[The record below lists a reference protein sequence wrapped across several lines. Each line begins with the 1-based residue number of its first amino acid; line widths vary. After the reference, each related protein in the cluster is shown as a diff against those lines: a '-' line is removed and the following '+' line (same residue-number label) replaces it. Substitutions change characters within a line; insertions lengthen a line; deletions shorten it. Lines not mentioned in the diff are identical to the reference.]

1 MLSRRSLLLAIALAM
16 PRAGAAPNHPAPPR
30 VLVLDLD
37 SEIHPVAA
45 DFLGKALAS
54 VNPADTAAVIL
65 RINTPGGRLDST
77 REITQAIL
85 ASNVPVIGF
94 VSPPGAQAA
103 SAGFLVLM
111 ACDVA
116 AMAPGTNAGAASP
129 VGGGGE
135 DLPKTISKKVTED
148 ASALLRSVTA
158 PRGRPAEPAVKAIT
172 DAVSYS
178 ETEALDKKLIEV
190 VAKDLPELLSKLDGR
205 VVKRVAKPDAT
216 LHVKDA
222 HVDRVEMTALQR
234 ALAVIA
240 NPAVAGLLLL
250 LGMIGLGSEMSHP
263 GAVFPGILGGICLL
277 MALYAMSVLP
287 TNYAGLALMLLGVLF
302 FFLEVKLTAHGL
314 FAIGGAVAMILGAV
328 LLFHEN
334 ELAPKGEVWV
344 VVGGAVTAAG
354 ILTALSFRALRVQ
367 ALPQR
372 TGTGAIIGQVVL
384 ARTPILSSGKVFAD
398 GALWDARSSVPVAPG
413 EKVEIVG
420 MDGLTVVVKPVAA
433 ATSELSRSTT

>member
-1 MLSRRSLLLAIALAM
+1 
-16 PRAGAAPNHPAPPR
+16 
-30 VLVLDLD
+30 
-37 SEIHPVAA
+37 
-45 DFLGKALAS
+45 
-54 VNPADTAAVIL
+54 
-65 RINTPGGRLDST
+65 
-77 REITQAIL
+77 
-85 ASNVPVIGF
+85 
-94 VSPPGAQAA
+94 
-103 SAGFLVLM
+103 
-111 ACDVA
+111 
-116 AMAPGTNAGAASP
+116 MAPGTNAGAASP

>member
-1 MLSRRSLLLAIALAM
+1 M

-30 VLVLDLD
+30 VLELDLD
-37 SEIHPVAA
+37 SEIHAVAA

-54 VNPADTAAVIL
+54 VSPADTAAVVL

-85 ASNVPVIGF
+85 ASKVPVIGY

-116 AMAPGTNAGAASP
+116 AMSPGTNAGAASP

-135 DLPKTISKKVTED
+135 DLPKTISKKVIED

-158 PRGRPAEPAVKAIT
+158 PRGRPSEPAVKAIT

-190 VAKDLPELLSKLDGR
+190 VAKDLPELLGKLDGR
-205 VVKRVAKPDAT
+205 VVKRVAQPDAT

-222 HVDRVEMTALQR
+222 RVERVDMTPLQR

-240 NPAVAGLLLL
+240 NPAVAGLLFL
-250 LGMIGLGSEMSHP
+250 LGILGLGSEMSHP
-263 GAVFPGILGGICLL
+263 GAVFPGVLGGICIL

-287 TNYAGLALMLLGVLF
+287 TNYAGLSLMLLGVLF

-314 FAIGGAVAMILGAV
+314 FALGGAVAVILGAV
-328 LLFHEN
+328 LLFHES
-334 ELAPKGEVWV
+334 ELAPKGEIWI
-344 VVGGAVTAAG
+344 VVGSAVATAG
-354 ILTALSFRALRVQ
+354 ILAALSLRALRVQ
-367 ALPQR
+367 SLPQR
-372 TGTGAIIGQVVL
+372 TGTGALVGQVVV
-384 ARTPILSSGKVFAD
+384 ARTPIFASGKIFAD
-398 GALWDARSSVPVAPG
+398 GALWDARSEVPVASG
-413 EKVEIVG
+413 ERVEIVG
-420 MDGLTVVVKPVAA
+420 VDGLTMLVRPFAA
-433 ATSELSRSTT
+433 APTELSRSTT

>member
-1 MLSRRSLLLAIALAM
+1 MLSRRALLLAIALAM
-16 PRAGAAPNHPAPPR
+16 PCAGAAPNHPAQPH
-30 VLVLDLD
+30 VLELDLD
-37 SEIHPVAA
+37 SEIGAVTA
-45 DFLGKALAS
+45 DFLGKALAG
-54 VNPADTAAVIL
+54 VDPADTAAVIL

-77 REITQAIL
+77 REITQSIL
-85 ASNVPVIGF
+85 ASKVPVVGF

-129 VGGGGE
+129 VGGSGE
-135 DLPKTISKKVTED
+135 DLPKTISKKVMED

-158 PRGRPAEPAVKAIT
+158 PRGRPSDPAVKTIT

-178 ETEALDKKLIEV
+178 ETEALDKKLIEI
-190 VAKDLPELLSKLDGR
+190 VAKDVPELVGKLDGR

-222 HVDRVEMTALQR
+222 RIERVEMTALQR

-240 NPAVAGLLLL
+240 TPAAAGLLFL
-250 LGMIGLGSEMSHP
+250 LGIVGLGSEMSHP
-263 GAVFPGILGGICLL
+263 GAVFPGILGGICFL

-314 FAIGGAVAMILGAV
+314 FALGGAIAMVLGAV

-334 ELAPKGEVWV
+334 ELAPKGEMWI

-354 ILTALSFRALRVQ
+354 ILAALSLRALRVQ
-367 ALPQR
+367 GLPQR
-372 TGTGAIIGQVVL
+372 TGAGALLGQVVV
-384 ARTPILSSGKVFAD
+384 ARTPIQASGKIFVD

-413 EKVEIVG
+413 ERVEIVG
-420 MDGLTVVVKPVAA
+420 VDGLTVLVRPVVAA
-433 ATSELSRSTT
+433 PNELSRSTT